1 MLVVSFLTEEQ
12 AGGLD
17 EQCQDLR
24 YLLEERVSGKEVGMF
39 CEGEDVPD
47 RAGQDCQEVGLGD
60 VD

>member
-17 EQCQDLR
+17 EQCQDLWHF
-24 YLLEERVSGKEVGMF
+24 LEERVGGKEVGVF

-47 RAGQDCQEVGLGD
+47 RAG
-60 VD
+60 